1 MNMKMNSSIRK
12 LVAGSLVCA
21 MAAGATPFTN
31 VNPYAFTKV
40 QAATEVSEDETELS
54 LEKEID
60 GNIWWGWEGSMWVY
74 KDYGTKVKVVSTS
87 EEIGEVTCTFE
98 SSDSSVFTV
107 DKDGYIAPVS
117 MGEATLTVHATTK
130 DGKKQTKT
138 QVVRIV
144 DHFECGE
151 MAYAPIGENEIKFL
165 SAFYEAPNKDQGRI
179 CIPYMINSDVM
190 KVVGAE
196 SCAGFK
202 NVKFIEVPKSVTTI
216 EDRAFADNDS
226 LEFVM
231 IPKSVTKIADTAFDR
246 ENTLNGERII
256 IKGYKGTEAENF
268 AKAHEDI
275 VTFEAIEGDYVP
287 YKLLYSIEFE
297 GCSSYREFEVG
308 EEYQLVVKADPID
321 TDEEITLTSEDESVV
336 SVTSAGAVTAKKPGY
351 TKIIA
356 TSTTGIEKILY
367 VYVNAPLE
375 TAEPTA
381 TPVVTTTPTA
391 KVTETPVVTP
401 TAKVTETPVVTPT
414 AEVTETPVVTA
425 TAEVTTAPAVT
436 ATAEVTTAPV
446 TTPGLDWATPTP
458 SVIPVTTPDVTA
470 SADVSESD
478 RPTDTA
484 SPAASEEETTSDIVD
499 VINSILNTPL
509 TDDKKEVSQTSNKT
523 SKAKKASL
531 SILTSKNKK
540 FVAGKKYTLKA
551 QKKNTSKKLKWSVSN
566 KKIATI
572 NENTGV
578 LKAKKAGKVTITVT
592 CGDLKKKITIK
603 IQ

>member
-40 QAATEVSEDETELS
+40 QAATEVLEEEELY
-54 LEKEID
+54 LQKEIS
-60 GNIWWGWEGSMWVY
+60 GKIWWGWEGSMWVY

-87 EEIGEVTCTFE
+87 EEVGEVTCTFE

-107 DKDGYIAPVS
+107 DKDGYISPVS

-202 NVKFIEVPKSVTTI
+202 NVKFIEVPESVTTI

-231 IPKSVTKIADTAFDR
+231 IPKNVTEIADNAFDR
-246 ENTLNGERII
+246 ENISGNKII
-256 IKGYKGTEAENF
+256 IKGYTGTEAEKF

-297 GCSSYREFEVG
+297 DCSNYKEFEVG

-336 SVTSAGAVTAKKPGY
+336 SVTSSGAVTAKKPGY
-351 TKIIA
+351 TTIIA
-356 TSTTGIEKILY
+356 TSTTGIEKKLH
-367 VYVNAPLE
+367 VCVNAPLE
-375 TAEPTA
+375 T
-381 TPVVTTTPTA
+381 
-391 KVTETPVVTP
+391 TENQ
-401 TAKVTETPVVTPT
+401 
-414 AEVTETPVVTA
+414 
-425 TAEVTTAPAVT
+425 
-436 ATAEVTTAPV
+436 
-446 TTPGLDWATPTP
+446 L
-458 SVIPVTTPDVTA
+458 
-470 SADVSESD
+470 
-478 RPTDTA
+478 
-484 SPAASEEETTSDIVD
+484 
-499 VINSILNTPL
+499 LL
-509 TDDKKEVSQTSNKT
+509 
-523 SKAKKASL
+523 L
-531 SILTSKNKK
+531 
-540 FVAGKKYTLKA
+540 
-551 QKKNTSKKLKWSVSN
+551 
-566 KKIATI
+566 
-572 NENTGV
+572 
-578 LKAKKAGKVTITVT
+578 
-592 CGDLKKKITIK
+592 
-603 IQ
+603 